1 MRREYW
7 RFYWPLALTGVAM
20 LLAPQIHNR
29 ALASYPDAKR
39 ELAIFALAL
48 SVFGLFR
55 ATLAFVP
62 QMANV
67 LVRSAG
73 SYRRVRLL
81 VVIVCA
87 ALTAPVAFLAFTPPG
102 EAVLRAAL
110 ALDGVALDSVVRY
123 LRFCTPLLISN
134 GLVQFY
140 TGLLV
145 QAKRTGTVTLLGVLK
160 LAGAVVV
167 LVVGWELGWTP
178 VTALSLS
185 LLLPSLGHLALTY
198 IVHLSIY
205 ADPAEGQAP
214 WKVRPA
220 RYDRDARRPSGL
232 ASLSRASA
240 ERPERCGPNDVVT
253 WRGALDFFWPVA
265 LTACMFALSRPII
278 YLFLM
283 RLPEGEAGVAAL
295 RVSFT
300 FAIIFH
306 NPVNQF
312 RHFFV
317 TFAREDLEGVRRFM
331 ARIVVV
337 LVAIMVL
344 LAATPLLRLCF
355 RYLLNIKADVL
366 DAAVRAFW
374 PMCLMPAVVAFRNY
388 YHGLA
393 LLNRR
398 TLGMGLGGIGRNVA
412 VYTACLVLLRFGLLG
427 SATAAWVLLLG
438 FAAEAAVVAAFGR
451 VGGVGRTGC
460 KT

>member
-1 MRREYW
+1 MQREYW

-39 ELAIFALAL
+39 ELAVFALAV

-81 VVIVCA
+81 VVAVCA
-87 ALTAPVAFLAFTPPG
+87 ALTAPVAFLAFIPPG

-110 ALDGVALDSVVRY
+110 AVDGPALDSVVRY
-123 LRFCTPLLISN
+123 LRFCTPLLISS

-160 LAGAVVV
+160 LAGAVAV
-167 LVVGWELGWTP
+167 LVIGWELGWTP
-178 VTALSLS
+178 VTTLSLS
-185 LLLPSLGHLALTY
+185 LLLPSLGHLTLIY

-205 ADPAEGQAP
+205 ATPAEGQAP

-220 RYDRDARRPSGL
+220 LTGVGEP
-232 ASLSRASA
+232 
-240 ERPERCGPNDVVT
+240 DVVT

-283 RLPEGEAGVAAL
+283 RLPEGPGALAPDGSPAVTAAGEAGVAAL

-300 FAIIFH
+300 FAILFH

-317 TFAREDLEGVRRFM
+317 TFAREDLRGVRRFM
-331 ARIVVV
+331 ARIVVA

-374 PMCLMPAVVAFRNY
+374 PMCLMPAVVALRNY

-412 VYTACLVLLRFGLLG
+412 VYAACFVLLRFGLLG

-438 FAAEAAVVAAFGR
+438 FAAETAVVAAFGR
-451 VGGVGRTGC
+451 VGGVGRAGC

>member
-20 LLAPQIHNR
+20 LLAPQIQNR

-39 ELAIFALAL
+39 ELAVFALAV

-81 VVIVCA
+81 ILAVCA

-102 EAVLRAAL
+102 EAVLRASL
-110 ALDGVALDSVVRY
+110 AVDGPVLDSVVRY
-123 LRFCTPLLISN
+123 LRFCTPLVILS
-134 GLVQFY
+134 GLAQFY

-145 QAKRTGTVTLLGVLK
+145 QAKRTGTVTLLGVLR
-160 LAGAVVV
+160 LAGAVAV
-167 LVVGWELGWTP
+167 LVIGWELGWTP
-178 VTALSLS
+178 VTTLSLS
-185 LLLPSLGHLALTY
+185 LLLPGLGHLVFTFVA
-198 IVHLSIY
+198 HLSVY
-205 ADPAEGQAP
+205 AAP
-214 WKVRPA
+214 DEP
-220 RYDRDARRPSGL
+220 
-232 ASLSRASA
+232 
-240 ERPERCGPNDVVT
+240 DVVT
-253 WRGALDFFWPVA
+253 WRGALGFFWPVA

-278 YLFLM
+278 YSFLM

-312 RHFFV
+312 RHFLV
-317 TFAREDLEGVRRFM
+317 TFAREDPGGVRRFM
-331 ARIVVV
+331 TRIVVA

-366 DAAVRAFW
+366 GMAVRAFW
-374 PMCLMPAVVAFRNY
+374 PMCLMPAVVGLRNY
-388 YHGLA
+388 HHGLA
-393 LLNRR
+393 LVHRR
-398 TLGMGLGGIGRNVA
+398 TLGMGLGGIGRNLA
-412 VYTACLVLLRFGLLG
+412 VYAGCLVLLRLGVLG
-427 SATAAWVLLLG
+427 SVTAACVLLLG

-451 VGGVGRTGC
+451 VGGVGRET
-460 KT
+460 